1 MNWAWTISK
10 SADGGRSTG
19 TCSFPNSATCSA
31 HASSKSFK
39 RKKKANSEYLTVEMV
54 RDAASAVVET
64 FGMPPSA
71 GKIILSKCADRIN
84 YYLKRNCKARESHTK
99 TTRARLHALG
109 IDVDKLPSCARYDSS

>member
-10 SADGGRSTG
+10 CADGGRSIG
-19 TCSFPNSATCSA
+19 TSSFRSSATCSA
-31 HASSKSFK
+31 HACSKSFK
-39 RKKKANSEYLTVEMV
+39 RGKKTNSEYLTVEMV

-71 GKIILSKCADRIN
+71 RKIILSKCAAKIN
-84 YYLKRNCKARESHTK
+84 YHLKRNRKARKSHTK

-109 IDVDKLPSCARYDSS
+109 IDVDSLPSCAPYDSS